1 MATLYEDWRNVKR
14 ELGRMVNRMES
25 GVRAAESVEDVRQR
39 EYARGRRDGE
49 AAVKHDYCNG
59 CGKQEFYDAC
69 NGHYRLIWMF
79 LSLDRPDREIV
90 RTVVERLA
98 AAQEEEAST

>member
-14 ELGRMVNRMES
+14 ELGRMVNRVEN
-25 GVRAAESVEDVRQR
+25 GVRAAESGEDKLQQA
-39 EYARGRRDGE
+39 YARGRRDGQTE
-49 AAVKHDYCNG
+49 ARHDYCNG

-79 LSLDRPDREIV
+79 LSLDSPDREIV
-90 RTVVERLA
+90 RAVVERLA
-98 AAQEEEAST
+98 AAEEEART

>member
-14 ELGRMVNRMES
+14 ELGRMVNRMEV
-25 GVRAAESVEDVRQR
+25 GVRAAESGEDMRQQA
-39 EYARGRRDGE
+39 YAHGRRDGQAE
-49 AAVKHDYCNG
+49 ARHDYCNG

-69 NGHYRLIWMF
+69 NGYYRLIWMF
-79 LSLDRPDREIV
+79 LSLDSPDREIV

-98 AAQEEEAST
+98 AAREEAST

>member
-14 ELGRMVNRMES
+14 ELGRMVNRMEV
-25 GVRAAESVEDVRQR
+25 GVRAAESVEDVRRR

-49 AAVKHDYCNG
+49 VEARHDYCNG

-79 LSLDRPDREIV
+79 LSLDSSDREIV
-90 RTVVERLA
+90 RAVVERLA
-98 AAQEEEAST
+98 AAREEANA